1 MAILEILQFPH
12 EVLKKESAPVE
23 GVNPALERLVRDM
36 IETMYHAP
44 GSGLAAAQ
52 VGVSKRL
59 IVADA
64 TSADEEPQTIVIVNP
79 RIVSLSPET
88 EKAKEGCLS
97 VPDFTAE
104 LERAVR
110 VIVTGH
116 DLSGEELEIEA
127 EGWLARVFQ
136 HEIDH
141 TNGILYID
149 RLGRLKRQNYVRK
162 RKKALAAPKTS
173 KP

>member
-1 MAILEILQFPH
+1 MSILEIIQFPH
-12 EVLKKESAPVE
+12 DVLKQECAPVE
-23 GVNPALERLVRDM
+23 GVNAAVEKLVHDM

-44 GSGLAAAQ
+44 GSGLAANQ
-52 VGVSKRL
+52 VGVAKRI

-64 TSADEEPQTIVIVNP
+64 TQADEEPNPIVVINP
-79 RIVSLSPET
+79 RIVSLDPQT

-110 VIVTGH
+110 VIVVGKDLTGE
-116 DLSGEELEIEA
+116 DLEIEA
-127 EGWLARVFQ
+127 DGWLARVFQ

-149 RLGRLKRQNYVRK
+149 LLGRLKRQTYIRK
-162 RKKALAAPKTS
+162 RKKALAAEK
-173 KP
+173 KA